1 MPISFW
7 ETTSHLKHLYAFKLN
22 FKSKFS
28 FTSVLHA
35 WISGG
40 WVMIGDRCPFAW
52 QHLSRAIIPLN
63 KLYIVNQQSA
73 FIFFWRVSSDTQ
85 SNVKFIADLRQQNCL
100 VDNIFSIHVFGP
112 VLFRFY
118 QTSACTY
125 SSSVKSIL
133 VQIVYYFPMAIFV
146 IFPHCIS
153 IKDVQ

>member
-1 MPISFW
+1 MHGSRG
-7 ETTSHLKHLYAFKLN
+7 
-22 FKSKFS
+22 
-28 FTSVLHA
+28 V
-35 WISGG
+35 GG
-40 WVMIGDRCPFAW
+40 GVMIGDRCPFAW

-63 KLYIVNQQSA
+63 KLDIVNQQSA

-133 VQIVYYFPMAIFV
+133 VQIIYYFPMAIFV
-146 IFPHCIS
+146 IFPHCAFS
-153 IKDVQ
+153 LRMCSNLQQSF